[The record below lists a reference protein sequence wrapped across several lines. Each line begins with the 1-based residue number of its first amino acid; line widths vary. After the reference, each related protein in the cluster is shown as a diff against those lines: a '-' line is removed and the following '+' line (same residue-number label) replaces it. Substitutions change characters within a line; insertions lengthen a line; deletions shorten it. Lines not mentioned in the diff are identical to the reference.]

1 MKKLTLLPHLF
12 LLIGLLIL
20 VSCSTENRKPTT
32 ESFLKEHVEWLA
44 DDALKG
50 RLAGSAGEAES
61 ANYIENLFLQ
71 FGLIPAGDEDTY
83 LQYFTL
89 TGPMPQAMGKE
100 NHLSRNIVGIVPGTV
115 YPDQYIIVGAHYDGQ
130 GMGGII
136 SMDHDAET
144 QIHNSADDNASGT
157 AGLLWLAGQFA
168 ENPAEKSILFVAF
181 SGEELGLLGS
191 RYFARN
197 MELDRDSIA
206 AMINL
211 DMIGRLEGRELTI
224 FGTGTS
230 PAWEKVLDSVA
241 HDSLTI
247 ATNPSGSGASDH
259 ASFHEIG
266 IPVLH
271 YFSGTHGNYHR
282 NTDTADL
289 IDYDGMKWILDHTE
303 QVIRVLGETPIE
315 EIEFRESSD
324 PRSSV
329 MRPDGVTLGVLPDY
343 TYSGTGF
350 RIERIQADSPA
361 ERAGIEPDDIIVGI
375 NNKII
380 ENIYDYMDAIG
391 SYERGDETVVKVR
404 RSDELVELN
413 VIF

>member
-1 MKKLTLLPHLF
+1 MKKLTIIPHLF
-12 LLIGLLIL
+12 LIIVLLIL
-20 VSCSTENRKPTT
+20 VSCSTENRKSTI
-32 ESFLKEHVEWLA
+32 ENFLQEHVEWLS
-44 DDALKG
+44 DDERKG
-50 RLAGSAGEAES
+50 RLAGSAEESAS

-71 FGLIPAGDEDTY
+71 SGLIPAGDDDTF

-89 TGPMPQAMGKE
+89 TGPMPQAMGME
-100 NHLSRNIVGIVPGTV
+100 NHLSRNIAGIVQGTL
-115 YPDQYIIVGAHYDGQ
+115 YPNQYIIVGAHYDGQ

-136 SMDHDAET
+136 SMDHGAES

-157 AGLLWLAGQFA
+157 AGLTWLASQFA

-181 SGEELGLLGS
+181 SGEEMGLLGS

-197 MELDRDSIA
+197 LELELDSIA
-206 AMINL
+206 AMVNL

-224 FGTGTS
+224 FGAGTS
-230 PAWEKVLDSVA
+230 PVWERVLDSA
-241 HDSLTI
+241 KHDSLTI

-259 ASFHEIG
+259 ASFYEIG

-271 YFSGTHGNYHR
+271 YFSGTHENYHR
-282 NTDTADL
+282 YTDTADL
-289 IDYDGMKWILDHTE
+289 IDYNGMKWILAHTE
-303 QVIRVLGETPIE
+303 QVIRKLGETPIE
-315 EIEFRESSD
+315 EIEFRESSE

-329 MRPDGVTLGVLPDY
+329 MRSDGVTLGVIPDY
-343 TYSGTGF
+343 TFSGTGF

-361 ERAGIEPDDIIVGI
+361 ERAGIEPFDIIVGI
-375 NNKII
+375 NNEII
-380 ENIYDYMDAIG
+380 EDIYDYMNAIG